1 MPIQSD
7 DVSNMKVQNVVAN
20 STAITH
26 DAQLTQLDAT
36 PNGLLLTQAWKTHF
50 RHQMPIW
57 TDFGSESEG
66 AVCRNPLVCNNL
78 REWAI
83 QDLNL

>member
-1 MPIQSD
+1 MR
-7 DVSNMKVQNVVAN
+7 KVGALRAKYG
-20 STAITH
+20 SPLEKECGLSICYL
-26 DAQLTQLDAT
+26 QLTSLVVT
-36 PNGLLLTQAWKTHF
+36 PTGLLLTRGWKTHF
-50 RHQMPIW
+50 RHQMPNW

-66 AVCRNPLVCNNL
+66 RVCRNPVLCNNL

>member
-1 MPIQSD
+1 MPVSSRRL
-7 DVSNMKVQNVVAN
+7 DV
-20 STAITH
+20 
-26 DAQLTQLDAT
+26 T

-57 TDFGSESEG
+57 TDFVSESEG
-66 AVCRNPLVCNNL
+66 RVCRNPLVCNNL